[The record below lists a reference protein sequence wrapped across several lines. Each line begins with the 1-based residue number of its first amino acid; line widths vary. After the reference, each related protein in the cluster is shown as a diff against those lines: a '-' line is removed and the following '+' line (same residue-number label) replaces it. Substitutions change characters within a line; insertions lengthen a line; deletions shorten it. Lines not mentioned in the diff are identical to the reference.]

1 MIGVGEP
8 WFVRLGERLH
18 PLVLGLGVSLLVG
31 VPFLFGDYAQ
41 SDLYLAMRP
50 RQALGTGILF
60 SLMPGYL
67 MAMSVYLWR
76 TNARVIDE
84 LAPLVPVD
92 ARDDAQ
98 LVLTGSAR
106 RAILFVLLGGIFGVV
121 TFANGRFL
129 FLSSTSNWHDLW
141 FHVANV
147 LLFGV
152 VGWLLS
158 WRLFSARALRR
169 LGERLSIDVY
179 DLHALNAFVRVP
191 MLDLLVVM
199 GALALMVLQSIDLEF
214 RWDNY
219 RTGLLVIIPTAIV
232 LLVYPVW
239 GLHRNMR
246 SALDAQLARIQ
257 RRIDDCDRED
267 LTRLGALVEHRE
279 TVRNF
284 SSWPLD
290 VGLLGKGLL
299 YLVLPPLAWVAA
311 ALVERGVERF
321 VG

>member
-1 MIGVGEP
+1 MSVLEPP
-8 WFVRLGERLH
+8 WFVRLGERVH
-18 PLVLGLGVSLLVG
+18 PVVLGLGVSLVIGL
-31 VPFLFGDYAQ
+31 PFLIGDYSQ
-41 SDLYLAMRP
+41 SDLYQMMRP

-60 SLMPGYL
+60 ALMPGYL
-67 MAMSVYLWR
+67 MTTSVYLWR
-76 TNARVIDE
+76 MNERIMGE
-84 LAPLVPVD
+84 LAPLVPAD
-92 ARDDAQ
+92 AVNAAQ
-98 LVLTGSAR
+98 LVLSGSAWR
-106 RAILFVLLGGIFGVV
+106 SIIFVLLGFIFGGF
-121 TFANGRFL
+121 TFANGNFL
-129 FLSSTSNWHDLW
+129 FLSETSSWHDLW
-141 FHVANV
+141 FHAANV
-147 LLFGV
+147 VLFGV

-158 WRLFSARALRR
+158 WRLFSARSLRR
-169 LGERLSIDVY
+169 LGERLNIDVY

-191 MLDLLVVM
+191 MLDLLTVM

-214 RWDNY
+214 RWGNY
-219 RTGLLVIIPTAIV
+219 QTGLMVIVPTAMV
-232 LLVYPVW
+232 LLVYPLW

-246 SALDAQLARIQ
+246 GALDIRLAEIQ
-257 RRIDDCDRED
+257 RLIDQCDRQD
-267 LTRLGALVEHRE
+267 LTALGALVAHRE